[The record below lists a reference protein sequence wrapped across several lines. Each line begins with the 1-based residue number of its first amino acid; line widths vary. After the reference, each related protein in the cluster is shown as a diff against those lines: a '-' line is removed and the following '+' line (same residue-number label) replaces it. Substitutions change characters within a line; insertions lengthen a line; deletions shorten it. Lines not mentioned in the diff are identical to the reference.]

1 MIDIKDFQLSLDDLD
16 LSLSK
21 FSDDGSVL
29 TVGVHEDDNARE
41 DDSKTTNADIGAYNQ
56 FGGTI
61 NHPGGTSYGYKTEND
76 AKRGKVRFMK
86 SGQGYM
92 QLGVTEPHTITIPAR
107 PFLDIGVMNGV
118 DEYDQA
124 LNEREHEDLQD
135 ALKTIGVFAQGA
147 VRSYMT
153 DLQDPP
159 NAPSTI
165 KKKGSSNPLID
176 TGELRSSITWV
187 VSKETITEGL

>member
-56 FGGTI
+56 FG
-61 NHPGGTSYGYKTEND
+61 TSD
-76 AKRGKVRFMK
+76 
-86 SGQGYM
+86 
-92 QLGVTEPHTITIPAR
+92 IPAR

-124 LNEREHEDLQD
+124 LNEREHEDLED

-147 VRSYMT
+147 VQQYMT
-153 DLQDPP
+153 DLQSPP

-176 TGELRSSITWV
+176 TGELRSSIKWV
-187 VSKETITEGL
+187 VSKQTVTEGL

>member
-1 MIDIKDFQLSLDDLD
+1 MIDIKDFQLSLDELD

-56 FGGTI
+56 FG
-61 NHPGGTSYGYKTEND
+61 TSD
-76 AKRGKVRFMK
+76 
-86 SGQGYM
+86 
-92 QLGVTEPHTITIPAR
+92 IPAR
-107 PFLDIGVMNGV
+107 PFLDIGVMSGV

-124 LNEREHEDLQD
+124 LNEREHEDLED

-153 DLQDPP
+153 DLQSPP